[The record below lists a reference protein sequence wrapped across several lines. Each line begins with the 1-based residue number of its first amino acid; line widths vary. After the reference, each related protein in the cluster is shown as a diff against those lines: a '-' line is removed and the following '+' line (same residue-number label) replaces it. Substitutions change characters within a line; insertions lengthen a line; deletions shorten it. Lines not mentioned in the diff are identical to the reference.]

1 MTKIHFI
8 FITAL
13 VVALILRI
21 GLFYSQKTEYKDGQ
35 WVSFTTTVS
44 SDPKFFGN
52 MQNFSVN
59 LPSGEIVFVQSVGYP
74 EHTYGEVM
82 LVSGKLKV
90 KLLSGNHSILTL
102 SFPKI
107 ESVKNSENYFLA
119 VINSIRQKII
129 ADFQNV
135 LPKDSAALLLGI
147 VFGIK
152 VDFSKTFLQNIKTV
166 GVMHVIAASGMNVT
180 MVGGFFFY
188 IFTQFLK
195 RQWAILLSISGI
207 IFYDFLAGFQSSIVR
222 ASIMAAIA
230 FSAQIFG
237 KQRDGLYAL
246 ALTALVMLFWQPNY
260 LTDVGFQLSFAS
272 TLGILVIPRFFKRF
286 ENGLTADLITTFSA
300 QIATLPIL
308 VSGFGVY
315 SLWSVVVNALVLWT
329 VPILMILGGFAAII
343 AFIFEPLA
351 KLLLYLCLPFLLFF
365 EFICNFFANLKGS
378 LVLQNVPWQLV
389 AAYYLIL
396 VSVLAFGFQKRRN
409 NNA

>member
-1 MTKIHFI
+1 MTKIHII
-8 FITAL
+8 F
-13 VVALILRI
+13 VAILLLILGLRI
-21 GLFYSQKTEYKDGQ
+21 FLFYSQKTQYQDGEQ
-35 WVSFTTTVS
+35 VSFTTTVS

-59 LPSGEIVFVQSVGYP
+59 LPSGEIVFVRSAGYP
-74 EHTYGEVM
+74 EHQYGEIM
-82 LVSGKLKV
+82 TVSGKLKY
-90 KLLSGNHSILTL
+90 KLLSGNHQILTL

-119 VINSIRQKII
+119 IINSIRQKII
-129 ADFQNV
+129 VVFEVN
-135 LPKDSAALLLGI
+135 LPKDPAALLLGI

-188 IFTQFLK
+188 IFSLVLR
-195 RQWAILLSISGI
+195 RQIAIVASVAGI
-207 IFYDFLAGFQSSIVR
+207 IFYDFIAGFQSSIVR
-222 ASIMAAIA
+222 ASIMAVIA
-230 FSAQIFG
+230 FSAQILG

-246 ALTALVMLFWQPNY
+246 GLTAMAMLFWQPNY

-272 TLGILVIPRFFKRF
+272 TLGILVIPRLLKHF
-286 ENGLTADLITTFSA
+286 ENGITADLITTFSA

-315 SLWSVVVNALVLWT
+315 SVWSIVVNALVLWT

-343 AFIFEPLA
+343 AFVFEPLA
-351 KLLLYLCLPFLLFF
+351 RLLLYLCLPFLLFF
-365 EFICNFFANLKGS
+365 ERIANLFAGLKGA
-378 LVLQNVPWQLV
+378 LVLQNVPWQFV
-389 AAYYLIL
+389 VAYYLIL
-396 VSVLAFGFQKRRN
+396 IAILAFGFQKN
-409 NNA
+409 HA

>member
-1 MTKIHFI
+1 MTKVHFI
-8 FITAL
+8 FIA
-13 VVALILRI
+13 VLILALLIRI
-21 GLFYSQKTEYKDGQ
+21 FIFYSQKTQYQDGQ

-44 SDPKFFGN
+44 SDPKFSGN
-52 MQNFSVN
+52 FQNFSVS
-59 LPSGEIVFVQSVGYP
+59 LPTGEILFVQTSGYP
-74 EHTYGEVM
+74 QYNYGDNIT
-82 LVSGKLKV
+82 LSGNLKV

-107 ESVKNSENYFLA
+107 KSVKNSENYFLA
-119 VINSIRQKII
+119 AVNLIRQKII
-129 ADFQNV
+129 ADFQSV

-152 VDFSKTFLQNIKTV
+152 VDFSKTFLANLKTV

-180 MVGGFFFY
+180 MVGGFLFY

-195 RQWAILLSISGI
+195 RQWAIVLSISGI
-207 IFYDFLAGFQSSIVR
+207 IFYDFLAGFQASIIR

-246 ALTALVMLFWQPNY
+246 FLTALVMLFWQPEF
-260 LTDVGFQLSFAS
+260 LTDIGFQLSFVS
-272 TLGILVIPRFFKRF
+272 TLGILVIPRLLKRF
-286 ENGLTADLITTFSA
+286 ENGLTSDLITTISA

-315 SLWSVVVNALVLWT
+315 SVWSIVVNALVLWT
-329 VPILMILGGFAAII
+329 VPILMILGGFAAIL

-365 EFICNFFANLKGS
+365 EAIANFFANLSGA
-378 LVLQNVPWQLV
+378 LLLQNAPWQFV
-389 AAYYLIL
+389 VGYYLIL
-396 VSVLAFGFQKRRN
+396 VAILAFAFQKQR
-409 NNA
+409 A

>member
-1 MTKIHFI
+1 MTKIHII
-8 FITAL
+8 F
-13 VVALILRI
+13 VAILLLILGLRI
-21 GLFYSQKTEYKDGQ
+21 FLFYSQKTQYQDGEQ
-35 WVSFTTTVS
+35 VSFTTTVS

-59 LPSGEIVFVQSVGYP
+59 LPSGEIVFVRSAGYP
-74 EHTYGEVM
+74 EHQYGEIM
-82 LVSGKLKV
+82 TVSGKLKY
-90 KLLSGNHSILTL
+90 KLLSGNHQILTL

-119 VINSIRQKII
+119 IINSIRQKII
-129 ADFQNV
+129 VVFEVN
-135 LPKDSAALLLGI
+135 LPKDPAALLLGI

-188 IFTQFLK
+188 IFSLVLR
-195 RQWAILLSISGI
+195 RQIAIVASVAGI
-207 IFYDFLAGFQSSIVR
+207 IFYDFIAGFQSSIVR
-222 ASIMAAIA
+222 ASIMAVIA
-230 FSAQIFG
+230 FSAQILG

-246 ALTALVMLFWQPNY
+246 GLTAMAMLFWQPNY

-272 TLGILVIPRFFKRF
+272 TLGILVIPRLLKHF
-286 ENGLTADLITTFSA
+286 ENGITADLITTFSA

-315 SLWSVVVNALVLWT
+315 SVWSIVVNALVLWT

-343 AFIFEPLA
+343 AFVFEPLA
-351 KLLLYLCLPFLLFF
+351 RLLLYLCLPFLLFF
-365 EFICNFFANLKGS
+365 ERIANFFAGLKGA
-378 LVLQNVPWQLV
+378 LVLQNVPWQFV
-389 AAYYLIL
+389 VAYYLIL
-396 VSVLAFGFQKRRN
+396 IAILAFGFQKN
-409 NNA
+409 HA